1 MKNIER
7 FERFERLDKLQR
19 LEEKSEGI
27 SIVGYRVNPVGWP
40 SATTSS

>member
-1 MKNIER
+1 MKNI
-7 FERFERLDKLQR
+7 ERFERLDKLQR

-27 SIVGYRVNPVGWP
+27 SIVGYRVNPVGRP